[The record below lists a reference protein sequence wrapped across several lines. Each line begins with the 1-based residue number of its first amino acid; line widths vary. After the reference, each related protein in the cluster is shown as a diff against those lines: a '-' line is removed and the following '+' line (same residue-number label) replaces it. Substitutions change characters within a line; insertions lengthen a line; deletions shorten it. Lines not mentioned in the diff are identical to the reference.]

1 MLSCYQD
8 CQFVNNVK
16 KKPKKRHNVDLN
28 LPVEFFLR
36 VPLTYL
42 SNYEFLKKKSSLVK
56 INFFQIQ
63 TICFSII
70 LLFISKQNGF
80 CVNTSNSWLRL
91 I

>member
-1 MLSCYQD
+1 VLSCYQD

-42 SNYEFLKKKSSLVK
+42 SNYEFL
-56 INFFQIQ
+56 
-63 TICFSII
+63 
-70 LLFISKQNGF
+70 
-80 CVNTSNSWLRL
+80 
-91 I
+91 